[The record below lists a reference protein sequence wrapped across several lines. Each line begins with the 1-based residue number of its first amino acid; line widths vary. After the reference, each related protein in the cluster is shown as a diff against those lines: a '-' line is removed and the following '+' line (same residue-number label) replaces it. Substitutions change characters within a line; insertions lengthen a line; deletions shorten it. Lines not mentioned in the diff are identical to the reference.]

1 VSDEG
6 TTLAYQRRIYCTATA
21 SLTLVLLLAGC
32 NGFKDPNAK
41 NFTRALN
48 YHFSHNDDCLFP
60 SAIRFPYE
68 ASTSST
74 EPDSHKKGLDA
85 LAGAGLLKSLEDRDI
100 HVKRYEM
107 TPYGSHIPPRFCYGH
122 RVVTSIDGFTP
133 PAVINGQ
140 QSTQVNYHYKM
151 MDVPGW
157 ADSDAIRKAFPAFAT
172 ETTGDPQDH
181 TTLVMTVNGWQVPE

>member
-1 VSDEG
+1 M
-6 TTLAYQRRIYCTATA
+6 AYERRIYGTAAA

-32 NGFKDPNAK
+32 NGLKEPNAK
-41 NFTRALN
+41 NFTHALN
-48 YHFSHNDDCLFP
+48 YHYSNNDDCLFP

-74 EPDSHKKGLDA
+74 EPDSHKQGLDA

-122 RVVTSIDGFTP
+122 RVVTSIDGFAP
-133 PAVINGQ
+133 PAVVNGQ
-140 QSTQVNYHYKM
+140 QSTQVDYHYKM

-157 ADSDAIRKAFPAFAT
+157 ADSDAIRKAFPAYAK
-172 ETTGDPQDH
+172 ETTGNPQDR
-181 TTLVMTVNGWQVPE
+181 TTLVLTVNGWQVPE